1 MLVEAEAATYHGFR
15 QVIVSHSAAYL
26 RQEALMISLRNKVA
40 LVTGGSRGIGRAAVR
55 LFAQAGADVAINYR
69 SDKASAESIRIEAER
84 LGVRAIT
91 VQADV
96 GNRESVTRMVISV
109 VEALG
114 RIDILVNN
122 AGIWEENP
130 IDGMDDGRLRSAI
143 DSNIL
148 GTFYPTIA
156 VVPYMKKQRSGVIIN
171 ISSTAGQRGEAFHS
185 PYAASKGAVISLTKS
200 LAPELASHNIRVNC
214 VAPGWVDTD
223 MSSDALR
230 GPEGPSIV
238 EKIPLGRAGR
248 PDELAGPILFLASD
262 LATFITG
269 EILNVNGGAVL
280 CG

>member
-1 MLVEAEAATYHGFR
+1 MLVEVEAATYHGFR

-40 LVTGGSRGIGRAAVR
+40 LVTGGSRGIGRAAVK

>member
-1 MLVEAEAATYHGFR
+1 
-15 QVIVSHSAAYL
+15 
-26 RQEALMISLRNKVA
+26 MISLKGKVA
-40 LVTGGSRGIGRAAVR
+40 LVTGGSRGIGRAAVK
-55 LFAQAGADVAINYR
+55 LFAQAGADVVINYLT
-69 SDKASAESIRIEAER
+69 DKTAAESICAEAER
-84 LGVRAIT
+84 LGVKAIT

-96 GNRESVTRMVISV
+96 GQREQAEQMVTSAVN
-109 VEALG
+109 EFG

-130 IDGMDDGRLRSAI
+130 IDGMDDTRLRRAI

-156 VVPYMKKQRSGVIIN
+156 VVPYMKRQRSGVIIN

-200 LAPELASHNIRVNC
+200 LAPELAEYNIRVNC

-223 MSSDALR
+223 MSADALR

-238 EKIPLGRAGR
+238 EKIPLGRAGH
-248 PDELAGPILFLASD
+248 PEELAGPILFLASD
-262 LATFITG
+262 LSTFITG